1 MESMVHQ
8 GQRALSSTGERER
21 IVRILRETR
30 GVLAGPEGAAI
41 RLGMKR
47 TTLQYKIKKLA
58 IAQSEW
64 WPAAAE

>member
-1 MESMVHQ
+1 VIRKAAGQDRHQ
-8 GQRALSSTGERER
+8 VGPLGLDL
-21 IVRILRETR
+21 VVDRETR

-58 IAQSEW
+58 IAQNEW
-64 WPAAAE
+64 WPAAAD